1 MRANLNDTELLKRIQ
16 SAASPNPLTAE
27 EVAKLVG
34 SMRHKGVPLLRGLA
48 ATGQIEIISAEGGNP
63 PRFMVKQ
70 KPAGS
75 AEQFTDNVV
84 NHPTQLKRKDDK
96 APVTAK
102 IEAQPTKA
110 KVKKT
115 ASTSVQASIESKAPA
130 ATSKPAPAPVKAA
143 SPAPTAS
150 VSVPSDLPARDK
162 ILLILKQSPMKR
174 EDILRQFGAMGD
186 VLQDM
191 IKAGEVRS
199 DFIIN
204 DHVFEL
210 TDKGNDAVEAI
221 MAKAPVVAKEPVVA
235 EAPVVTPVIEE
246 PVAPAPVAK
255 VAEPAAPVAAPAPEA
270 PVVAPVP
277 VAAAPA
283 QTPAPAAKKA
293 EEAPQAPAQPSPSAG
308 LDNPIMKQVAELVEK
323 LVSER
328 LTELTE
334 QLQERSH
341 DRKKLV
347 AAAAGIQKATAA
359 LQLGIDALNEV
370 ANIIAE

>member
-34 SMRHKGVPLLRGLA
+34 SMRHKVVPLLRGLA
-48 ATGQIEIISAEGGNP
+48 ASGQIEIISAEGGNP

-84 NHPTQLKRKDDK
+84 NHPAQLRRKDGK
-96 APVTAK
+96 SPVTAK

-130 ATSKPAPAPVKAA
+130 ATSKPAPVKAA

-270 PVVAPVP
+270 PVVAPAP

-283 QTPAPAAKKA
+283 PTPAPAAKKA